1 MKLKA
6 NQVEAL
12 KKIADAGKAGL
23 PLKDVHFRVRDVLC
37 AAGLAQVTTTKKSG
51 DVLTV
56 TAEGRKAIKDA
67 EKASKAKALV
77 PA

>member
-23 PLKDVHFRVRDVLC
+23 PLKDVHFRVRDLFY
-37 AAGLAQVTTTKKSG
+37 AGGLAQITVIKK
-51 DVLTV
+51 VERLTI
-56 TAEGRKAIKDA
+56 TADGRKALKAA
-67 EKASKAKALV
+67 EKALA